1 MTQLTIATPA
11 PLFSLPDD
19 TGAIIS
25 LGDFHGKKVVL
36 YFYPKDDTP
45 GCTAQACN
53 LRDHYDTLLAQG
65 YVILGISPDSV
76 KKHQK
81 FKSKYTLPF
90 PLLSDEEH
98 SVALSYGV
106 WWPKK
111 FMGRSYEGIYR
122 TTFIIDETG
131 IITHI
136 IDDVDTKEHSSQIL
150 DR

>member
-1 MTQLTIATPA
+1 MTHLVPHTPA
-11 PLFSLPDD
+11 PHFSLPDD

-25 LGDFHGKKVVL
+25 LSDFLGKKVVL

-45 GCTAQACN
+45 GCTAQACS

-81 FKSKYTLPF
+81 FKSKYALPF
-90 PLLSDEEH
+90 TLLSDEEH

-106 WWPKK
+106 
-111 FMGRSYEGIYR
+111 R
-122 TTFIIDETG
+122 
-131 IITHI
+131 
-136 IDDVDTKEHSSQIL
+136 
-150 DR
+150 